1 VAARL
6 AGLPLLQ
13 GSGAEPHFRLS
24 SALMTRRPFTIVFA
38 DISGSTRLFE
48 QRGDEVARET
58 IQGLLNVCAEV
69 VAAHDGKVVKTIG
82 DEIMATFPCADL
94 GVAAAMDMQRRV
106 SREEACRRERLAL
119 RIGLHHGDVLQ
130 EENDVFG
137 VAVNIAAR
145 MTKLAKR
152 EQIITT
158 AESVRGLAAG
168 TVQTRKLGKARMPG
182 KPQLLDIYDI
192 VWKDDT
198 SNVTS
203 FQGAVAQ
210 VDAHHDT
217 RLALEYDGHSA
228 LVDEF
233 SQPLV
238 LGRDPAADVVVDAE
252 WVSRHHATLEYRRGF
267 FVLVDASTNGTFV
280 YLGAGNPVF
289 VHRDELL
296 LRGNGC
302 ISLGQARDQGAALVL
317 TFHCS

>member
-1 VAARL
+1 
-6 AGLPLLQ
+6 
-13 GSGAEPHFRLS
+13 
-24 SALMTRRPFTIVFA
+24 MTRKPLTIVFA

-58 IQGLLNVCAEV
+58 IQGLLHVCAEV
-69 VAAHDGKVVKTIG
+69 VTVHGGEVVKTIG
-82 DEIMATFPCADL
+82 DEIMATFPCADR

-106 SREEACRRERLAL
+106 SGEELCTRERLAL

-130 EENDVFG
+130 EESDVFG
-137 VAVNIAAR
+137 AAVNTAAR
-145 MTKLAKR
+145 MTSLAKR

-158 AESVRGLAAG
+158 AESVSGLAAG
-168 TVQTRKLGKARMPG
+168 TVRTRSLGKARMPG
-182 KPQLLDIYDI
+182 KRQLLDIVDI

-198 SNVTS
+198 TNVTS
-203 FQGAVAQ
+203 FQGLDSLAGT
-210 VDAHHDT
+210 HHDT
-217 RLALEYDGHSA
+217 RLALDYRSRTVM
-228 LVDEF
+228 VDEL

-280 YLGAGNPVF
+280 YLAADDPVF

-296 LRGNGC
+296 LRGHGC
-302 ISLGQARDQGAALVL
+302 ISLGQARDLDTALVL
-317 TFHCS
+317 HFHCT